1 MGACLHNP
9 LACRLRIMESDLKCI
24 FCKIVN
30 RSAEA
35 SIIYE
40 DERIMAFMTIRPAN
54 SGEFLIIPKEH
65 IDHFCDISDELSCHI
80 IAHCQR
86 LSRNLR
92 ERLRPQRVGLVVHG
106 YGVPHAHLV
115 VVPLHDPSD
124 IVSAKYA
131 YVEGGRVRYSE
142 KLLPEAPRAEL
153 DRLAQ
158 VLS

>member
-1 MGACLHNP
+1 MRSEP
-9 LACRLRIMESDLKCI
+9 TCI
-24 FCKIVN
+24 FCRIVG
-30 RSAEA
+30 RAAEA
-35 SIIYE
+35 SVVYE
-40 DERIMAFMTIRPAN
+40 DDRIMAFMTLRPVN
-54 SGEFLIIPKEH
+54 PGEFLIIPKEH
-65 IDHFCDISDELSCHI
+65 IGHFCDIPDDLSCHI
-80 IAHCQR
+80 VVHAQR

-124 IVSAKYA
+124 IASAKYS
-131 YVEGGRVRYSE
+131 YVEGGQVKYSE

-153 DRLAQ
+153 DRLAR